1 MELKD
6 YQQQALDTL
15 ERYLV
20 ALREARQKAE
30 ELAAALASP
39 ELPSVLQEQ
48 AAALAA
54 DAEDYPRKAWEN
66 LREKGMLPGI
76 AAQVPEYIP
85 RETASGAPIPHV
97 CLKVPTGGG
106 KTLLGVEAVRRL
118 KLGRGF
124 LLWLVPTKAIYTQT
138 WDAFR
143 NREHPYRQSLDRASG
158 GRVKLLQ
165 KDDRFTKRDVEDYLC
180 VMLLML
186 PATNRNRNK
195 EFLKMFRDSSGY
207 ASFFPVEDDIREHQ
221 ALSEKYPDLEVVG
234 ELGGGA
240 VTNRAYE
247 GEELGGGAVA
257 NRAYGGEELGG
268 GAVANRAYGGE
279 ERGVDAVANRAY
291 EGGGGGEFGEPSGSR
306 TEPHQLRGILAV
318 NRADRLIKQS
328 LFNVLKLLRPTV
340 ILDEAH
346 KAYGS
351 RNAENNQQ
359 FVAAVNR
366 LNPRFVLELS
376 ATPQLG
382 ISNIL
387 VNVSGVALKEE
398 EMVKLPIHLRNFPDS
413 DWRYTLAQTKA
424 ERDSLEEA
432 ARQFQTTDA
441 RYIRPIAVIR
451 VDRTGK
457 NQRDGVRVHAED
469 AREELMNALGV
480 PASQIKVKSSEQDEL
495 AGIELLSPFCPVRYI
510 ITKDALKEGWDC
522 PFAYL
527 LALLDNTT
535 AKTAMTQLIGR
546 VMRQPHARAT
556 NVAQLDSCY
565 IYCFNQKV
573 GDAVGNVKKG
583 LEAEGLTGLSDYVES
598 SATVR
603 VQKTVQRRQEYRE
616 VDIFLPRVLHKEGRG
631 WRTLNYERDIL
642 SALDWYQI
650 GAVEPVDLESQ
661 GLFQE
666 IRATIHLQ
674 DEAVIEKAR
683 QDGADAGLELAFF
696 VRRLADVVPN
706 PWQSARIV
714 KATFKL
720 YREQGISEETLVQN
734 RLYLS
739 EVLKHRLRERIEQLS
754 ENIFREKLATHKIQF
769 RLETDVALNYELEKT
784 LEVNLSQGARPL
796 TRPHGDALQLNL
808 FEPVFEAE
816 FNNLE
821 KDFALYLD
829 EKSAIQWWH
838 RIAAKQ
844 GYFLQGWRRERVYPD
859 FIACLQRRNHHPR
872 RLLIFETKGQQLE
885 GNSDTTYK
893 QRLIATLEEA
903 YRNSSSYGMM
913 NAAGPNDSAM
923 SFRMLFENSWRVE
936 VNEVI
941 GARCR

>member
-15 ERYLV
+15 ERYLAALKDARKDADTLAAVNV
-20 ALREARQKAE
+20 AELPAVVREATVTAARQAI
-30 ELAAALASP
+30 
-39 ELPSVLQEQ
+39 
-48 AAALAA
+48 
-54 DAEDYPRKAWEN
+54 DYPRKAWES
-66 LREKGMLPGI
+66 LRISGVLPGI
-76 AAQVPEYIP
+76 EDEIPAYIP
-85 RETASGAPIPHV
+85 RETAAGKPIPHV

-143 NREHPYRQSLDRASG
+143 NREHPYRQSLERASG

-165 KDDRFTKRDVEDYLC
+165 KDDRFTKQDIEDYLC

-207 ASFFPVEDDIREHQ
+207 ASFFPIEDDIRAHQ
-221 ALSEKYPDLEVVG
+221 ALSEKHPDLETIG
-234 ELGGGA
+234 ESSL
-240 VTNRAYE
+240 
-247 GEELGGGAVA
+247 
-257 NRAYGGEELGG
+257 
-268 GAVANRAYGGE
+268 
-279 ERGVDAVANRAY
+279 
-291 EGGGGGEFGEPSGSR
+291 SGTSSQ
-306 TEPHQLRGILAV
+306 PHQLRGILAA
-318 NRADRLIKQS
+318 NPADRQLKQS

-398 EMVKLPIHLRNFPDS
+398 EMIKLPIHLRNFPDS
-413 DWRYTLAQTKA
+413 DWKYTLAQAKA
-424 ERDSLEEA
+424 ERDALEEEA
-432 ARQFQTTDA
+432 KQFQTTDA

-457 NQRDGVRVHAED
+457 NQRDGIRVHAED

-480 PASQIKVKSSEQDEL
+480 PAEQIKVKSSEQDEL
-495 AGIELLSPFCPVRYI
+495 TGLELLSPFCPVRYI

-556 NVAQLDSCY
+556 NVPKLDSCY

-583 LEAEGLTGLSDYVES
+583 LEAEGLTGLADYVES
-598 SATVR
+598 PQTVR
-603 VQKTVQRRQEYRE
+603 VQKTIQRRQEYRE
-616 VDIFLPRVLHKEGRG
+616 VDIFLPRVLHKEGRN
-631 WRTLNYERDIL
+631 WRALNYERDIL
-642 SALDWYQI
+642 SAIDWHQLH
-650 GAVEPVDLESQ
+650 AVEPVDLESQ
-661 GLFQE
+661 ELFQE
-666 IRATIHLQ
+666 MRATIHLQ

-683 QDGADAGLELAFF
+683 QESADAGLELAFF

-714 KATFKL
+714 KATL
-720 YREQGISEETLVQN
+720 NRYRQQGTTKEVLFQN

-739 EVLKHRLRERIEQLS
+739 EVLKLRLRERIEQLS

-784 LEVNLSQGARPL
+784 LEVNLSQGASPL
-796 TRPHGDALQLNL
+796 TRRHGDALQLNL

-844 GYFLQGWRRERVYPD
+844 GYFLQGWRRDRVYPD
-859 FIACLQRRNHHPR
+859 FVACLQKQKNQPR

-893 QRLIATLEEA
+893 EKLIDTLEAA
-903 YRNSSSYGMM
+903 YQNSSSYGTM
-913 NAAGPNDSAM
+913 NAAGPNDLAM
-923 SFRMLFENSWRVE
+923 SFRMLFENSWRIT
-936 VNEVI
+936 VNEAI
-941 GARCR
+941 SEEYAAGE